1 MKKIDR
7 SNIKR
12 RMSSSRKIRRRLR
25 GILRVPKKW
34 SRPRRVILLDSSMS
48 SVKLSLRSRSRRKI
62 TKWLSMKEISWEHSS
77 SREMKSYPFFTRKSR
92 SKRVPWIKEKFIT
105 GRERMILC
113 SLESTS
119 LSWKDNWLF
128 HKMRHPVFQTW
139 RERFIFCKKNILNN
153 NRKPNIFLMSLKS
166 HSMSID
172 GESLNALTQKHTK
185 WFKRFNLCRRD
196 WSPRQRKY
204 PRRMS
209 LSRRKRS
216 FTSNWRISLPSNQD
230 PKLLRSFKST
240 SRTSK
245 RELTNSR
252 KWWMSWR
259 TTSLKWMPTNS
270 RTKDLTSKLAQS
282 RSSTSTPSSHRPSKK
297 RWKEKILRWTR
308 WVATMMEAWVKP
320 LHNLEWE
327 TWW

>member
-12 RMSSSRKIRRRLR
+12 RMSSSRKIKRRSR
-25 GILRVPKKW
+25 GILRVLKKW
-34 SRPRRVILLDSSMS
+34 SRLRRVILLDSNMS

-119 LSWKDNWLF
+119 LNWKDNWLF

-139 RERFIFCKKNILNN
+139 RERFIFYRKNILNN

-172 GESLNALTQKHTK
+172 GESLNALTPKPTK
-185 WFKRFNLCRRD
+185 WFKRFNPCRRD
-196 WSPRQRKY
+196 WSPKPKKY

-209 LSRRKRS
+209 LFRRKRS
-216 FTSNWRISLPSNQD
+216 FTSNWRIFLPSNQD
-230 PKLLRSFKST
+230 QKLLKSFKST
-240 SRTSK
+240 SKISK
-245 RELTNSR
+245 REPISSR

-259 TTSLKWMPTNS
+259 TTSLRLMLTSS
-270 RTKDLTSKLAQS
+270 RMKDLTSKLA
-282 RSSTSTPSSHRPSKK
+282 P
-297 RWKEKILRWTR
+297 
-308 WVATMMEAWVKP
+308 
-320 LHNLEWE
+320 
-327 TWW
+327 